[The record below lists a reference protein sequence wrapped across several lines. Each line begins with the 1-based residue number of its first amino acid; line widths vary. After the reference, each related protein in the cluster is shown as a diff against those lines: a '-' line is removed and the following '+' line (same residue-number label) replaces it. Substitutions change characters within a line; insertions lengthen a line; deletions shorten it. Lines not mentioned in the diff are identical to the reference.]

1 MMVFKRGETLSDL
14 KVSKRICLIKYK
26 FPSFDL
32 ETLGFQ
38 LGDATG
44 LLKSGALT
52 QKETTFCLY
61 SYIYTFFIFL
71 ETRCFLITCH
81 LGSS

>member
-1 MMVFKRGETLSDL
+1 VEETLFPNDGRGETLSDL

-52 QKETTFCLY
+52 QKETTFFLY
-61 SYIYTFFIFL
+61 L
-71 ETRCFLITCH
+71 H
-81 LGSS
+81 LFHILRN